1 MFTVKQNRSIA
12 SLSARIT
19 EQVEEKAKPNIKLI
33 LYDVAQRLTDLS
45 PVWSGAY
52 VTSHSFVPKGSG
64 AGRMRISKEENGPQD
79 FASKRAEGLEQL
91 QSDIE
96 SFDFFEAGGG
106 VFRNRAPHA
115 RGVEDGEPPAQ
126 EPYNVYGAT
135 LNYALARKKRL

>member
-1 MFTVKQNRSIA
+1 MFTVTQNRSVA
-12 SLSARIT
+12 SLSARVT
-19 EQVEEKAKPNIKLI
+19 EQVEEKAKPKIDSF

-64 AGRMRISKEENGPQD
+64 AGRMRTSKEENGPQD
-79 FASKRAEGLEQL
+79 FQSKRAEGLSLL

-96 SFDFFEAGGG
+96 SFDFLEAGGG

-115 RGVEDGEPPAQ
+115 RGVEDGKPPAR
-126 EPYNVYGAT
+126 EAYNVYGAT
-135 LNYALARKKRL
+135 LNYANARKKST